1 MPPFDS
7 LYNFARWLAGDETGA
22 EDLVQE
28 ACTKGL
34 RGFSTL
40 TPGTDF
46 RARILRILR
55 NTFLLAIPIGT
66 VMSRMARLRKLLGK
80 SCGGEQRKS
89 SASAGKVN

>member
-1 MPPFDS
+1 MLPFDS

-28 ACTKGL
+28 ACTKAP
-34 RGFSTL
+34 RGFLCL

-46 RARILRILR
+46 RARIFRILR
-55 NTFLLAIPIGT
+55 NAFLLAIPIGT

-80 SCGGEQRKS
+80 SCVGERPES